1 MANDGSIK
9 IGVDL
14 DTTNLEKGLN
24 NIAKDN
30 RKTFEQISKE
40 TGKSVED
47 IKKEVKKL
55 AEEYQK
61 QGANIPNSYK
71 KAYKELG
78 LLAEKN
84 AKEVGEQAEKISDSY
99 KKSSDK
105 VSKSFGKAFGGLS
118 SIAGA
123 GVSAGISGIATG
135 IKAVVGAS
143 VAAVG
148 GLAALGAATAEYRDE
163 QAKLN
168 SAFQAAG
175 YSTEVAQQAYQDFYA
190 ILGEEDTAV
199 EASQLLAKLSL
210 NQQDMSKWTEIATG
224 VWATFGDALPVEGLI
239 ESANETAKV
248 GKVTGSLADA
258 LNWAGI
264 SEDEFNKK
272 LEAAGS
278 EAERN
283 QLIMSTLS
291 GEYQNAANIFKENN
305 ATIMEARKAQ
315 SQLMES
321 LGGLGE
327 AVNNISNKML
337 VGFAPAIT
345 GIIDAFTNLI
355 NGVEGADEQLATAIS
370 NLINKGIEQ
379 LPQFLEF
386 GGQILLSILNGIV
399 ESSPTLA
406 EKMPELLNTLIST
419 ITQNLPLFI
428 EAGTTILIN
437 LIQGMVTAITE
448 NKEQI
453 LNAFNEIIDSLLNA
467 IDELAPGLKP
477 VTDAMR
483 SLKDNMDIT
492 IPVVAGLTAAFV
504 AYKAAIAIQSTIE
517 GVVSAI
523 KAIKTANEGATIS
536 QIALNAAMNVNP
548 FVLIAT
554 LIAGVVTALITLWNT
569 NEDFRK
575 AVLNI
580 WESIKNGISNAVE
593 NIRTFFTETLPNA
606 GREML
611 DFFKELPNKL
621 VSVGEDIVRGLWNGI
636 KSMGNWLK
644 DKMSSFASGIVKD
657 VKSFFGIHSPSR
669 VFRDEVGVWLPL
681 GMADGILSKTK
692 EVIEALVSP
701 VEEAQEEIKIQGNVF
716 TKNLVDIISNASDEA
731 KKEAKDYAEVGEIL
745 IESISGSVEKNV
757 EDVLTPLTEEIEKN
771 LSENIEAVE
780 KNAEELINAYTEK
793 IQAEADAEKE
803 KIDIAIQN
811 LSKEAPKTI
820 KNQLQKDKKAID
832 ENAKA
837 LIKTYSDGV
846 KKSAEEEKNN
856 LKNTA
861 DNLLNT
867 LTTNFEQGVQQVNE
881 IINVKIGGL
890 AETYQA
896 KFDDLVKAQED
907 LANKLADSN
916 LFSFEED
923 NLVVENLEETITTL
937 EKYDQAITQLK
948 EKGIS
953 DAILNELAGYDTE
966 EVLKIAEHLLQ
977 MTDTEF
983 QKLNDKWQEKQELA
997 TKVASN
1003 FYKEQIQVLE
1013 KDFNSELTKTLNE
1026 LSLHVEDIG
1035 IMTIEGFQ
1043 NGLESRM
1050 DSILEDVRS
1059 FAESVIAQMQRALD
1073 VHSPSRK
1080 MQWLGNMTMDGYE
1093 KGVKESA
1100 KPTLKSIANI
1110 PIFDTFKEQVAKAKA
1125 VVNMSV
1131 NSMIPKSSQISNV
1144 SNSTKNITNDLGDF
1158 NIYISGLK
1166 NDSASDIQTFLQ
1178 QAEFYRK
1185 TRANAIGGA

>member
-1 MANDGSIK
+1 MDSN
-9 IGVDL
+9 
-14 DTTNLEKGLN
+14 NLEKGLN
-24 NIAKDN
+24 NVAKDN
-30 RKTFEQISKE
+30 RKTFEQISKD

-61 QGANIPNSYK
+61 QGMNIPLSYK
-71 KAYKELG
+71 KAYRELG
-78 LLAEKN
+78 ILAKKN
-84 AKEVGEQAEKISDSY
+84 ADEVSEQAEKISDSY
-99 KKSSDK
+99 EKSSK
-105 VSKSFGKAFGGLS
+105 KTSESFKKISSGLS
-118 SIAGA
+118 GIGSVAGA

-143 VAAVG
+143 AAAVG

-168 SAFQAAG
+168 SAFQEAG
-175 YSTEVAQQAYQDFYA
+175 YSTEVAQEAYQQFYS

-248 GKVTGSLADA
+248 GKVTGNLADA

-272 LEAAGS
+272 LESLGS

-283 QLIMSTLS
+283 QLIMQTLS
-291 GEYQNAANIFKENN
+291 GEYQNAANIFKQNN

-337 VGFAPAIT
+337 VGFGPAIT
-345 GIIDAFTNLI
+345 SIIDAFTNLI

-379 LPQFLEF
+379 LPQFINF
-386 GGQILLSILNGIV
+386 GADILIALASGIV
-399 ESSPTLA
+399 ENIPALAEAGLQIIIGLQEKIIENLPNFISTASEILQGLANSITKNLPIILKNGNEITMQLVNGIIENLPLIIDTGIEIILMLVDSLVDSLPKLIPAAVEAIITIAESLINNIDKIIDAAIELILALSDGLIKALPKLA
-406 EKMPELLNTLIST
+406 EKIPEIISKLVFELTKPETQLKLLDAGTQLILALIEGIFKMNVNLAQSAWDSVKTFAKELLNTDD
-419 ITQNLPLFI
+419 
-428 EAGTTILIN
+428 
-437 LIQGMVTAITE
+437 MV
-448 NKEQI
+448 
-453 LNAFNEIIDSLLNA
+453 
-467 IDELAPGLKP
+467 
-477 VTDAMR
+477 
-483 SLKDNMDIT
+483 
-492 IPVVAGLTAAFV
+492 
-504 AYKAAIAIQSTIE
+504 
-517 GVVSAI
+517 
-523 KAIKTANEGATIS
+523 
-536 QIALNAAMNVNP
+536 
-548 FVLIAT
+548 
-554 LIAGVVTALITLWNT
+554 
-569 NEDFRK
+569 
-575 AVLNI
+575 
-580 WESIKNGISNAVE
+580 
-593 NIRTFFTETLPNA
+593 NA
-606 GREML
+606 GKDL
-611 DFFKELPNKL
+611 
-621 VSVGEDIVRGLWNGI
+621 IRGLIDGI
-636 KSMGNWLK
+636 KSMTGEVYATMKN
-644 DKMSSFASGIVKD
+644 FTAGVVKD

-681 GMADGILSKTK
+681 GMADGILSKAK

-716 TKNLVDIISNASDEA
+716 TKNLSDIISNATDEA

-745 IESISGSVEKNV
+745 IESISGSVKKNV
-757 EDVLTPLTEEIEKN
+757 DDVLTPLKEEIEKN
-771 LSENIEAVE
+771 LSENIEVVE

-793 IQAEADAEKE
+793 IQAEADTEKE

-861 DNLLNT
+861 DDLLNV

-896 KFDDLVKAQED
+896 KFDNLLKAQED

-923 NLVVENLEETITTL
+923 NLVVENLEQTITTL

-966 EVLKIAEHLLQ
+966 EVLKITEHLLQ
-977 MTDTEF
+977 MTDVEF
-983 QKLNDKWQEKQELA
+983 QKLNEKWQEKQELA

-1026 LSLHVEDIG
+1026 LPTQVEDIG

-1050 DSILEDVRS
+1050 DSILDDVRS
-1059 FAESVIAQMQRALD
+1059 FAESVIAQMQKALD

-1110 PIFDTFKEQVAKAKA
+1110 PIFDTFKEQVARAKA

>member
-1 MANDGSIK
+1 MANDGSVK

-24 NIAKDN
+24 NVAKDN
-30 RKTFEQISKE
+30 RKTFEQISKD

-61 QGANIPNSYK
+61 QGMDIPKSYK
-71 KAYKELG
+71 KAYRDLEKE
-78 LLAEKN
+78 
-84 AKEVGEQAEKISDSY
+84 AKKTADEIAEQAEKISDSY
-99 KKSSDK
+99 EKSSK
-105 VSKSFGKAFGGLS
+105 KTSESFKKISSGLGGIGS
-118 SIAGA
+118 VAGA

-135 IKAVVGAS
+135 IKTVVGAS
-143 VAAVG
+143 AAAVG

-272 LEAAGS
+272 LEALGS

-305 ATIMEARKAQ
+305 TTIMEARKAQ
-315 SQLMES
+315 AQLMES

-337 VGFAPAIT
+337 VGFGPAIT

-379 LPQFLEF
+379 LPQFINF
-386 GGQILLSILNGIV
+386 GADILIALASGIV
-399 ESSPTLA
+399 ENIPALA
-406 EKMPELLNTLIST
+406 EAGLQIIIGLQEKIIENLPNFIST
-419 ITQNLPLFI
+419 ASEILQGLANSITENLPIILKNENEILMQLVNGLIDNLPLIIDTGIEIILALVQSLVDSLPELIPAAVEAIITIAESLVDNLDKIIDAAIELILALADGLI
-428 EAGTTILIN
+428 EALPKLTEKVPIIIGKIYEKLTDEETKQKFIDAAKKILDMIKEGVKSSFQILID
-437 LIQGMVTAITE
+437 IG
-448 NKEQI
+448 KG
-453 LNAFNEIIDSLLNA
+453 II
-467 IDELAPGLKP
+467 
-477 VTDAMR
+477 
-483 SLKDNMDIT
+483 
-492 IPVVAGLTAAFV
+492 
-504 AYKAAIAIQSTIE
+504 
-517 GVVSAI
+517 
-523 KAIKTANEGATIS
+523 
-536 QIALNAAMNVNP
+536 
-548 FVLIAT
+548 
-554 LIAGVVTALITLWNT
+554 
-569 NEDFRK
+569 ED
-575 AVLNI
+575 
-580 WESIKNGISNAVE
+580 IKNGILE
-593 NIRTFFTETLPNA
+593 NLEKIKSA
-606 GREML
+606 G
-611 DFFKELPNKL
+611 K
-621 VSVGEDIVRGLWNGI
+621 DIVTGLWEGI

-644 DKMSSFASGIVKD
+644 DKMSSFANNIVKD
-657 VKSFFGIHSPSR
+657 VKTFFGIHSPSR

-681 GMADGILSKTK
+681 GMTDGILSKAK

-701 VEEAQEEIKIQGNVF
+701 VEEAQEEIKNQGNVF
-716 TKNLVDIISNASDEA
+716 TKNLTDIISNATDEA

-771 LSENIEAVE
+771 LSENIEVVE

-793 IQAEADAEKE
+793 IQAEADTEKE

-861 DNLLNT
+861 DDLLNT

-907 LANKLADSN
+907 LTNKLADSN

-977 MTDTEF
+977 MTDVEF

-1026 LSLHVEDIG
+1026 LPTQVEDIG

-1050 DSILEDVRS
+1050 DSILDDVRS
-1059 FAESVIAQMQRALD
+1059 FAESVIAQMQKALD

-1093 KGVKESA
+1093 KGVKENV

-1110 PIFDTFKEQVAKAKA
+1110 PIFDTFKEQVARAKA

-1131 NSMIPKSSQISNV
+1131 NSMIPKSSQVSNV
-1144 SNSTKNITNDLGDF
+1144 SNLTRNITNNQGDF
-1158 NIYISGLK
+1158 IINITGLK
-1166 NDSASDIQTFLQ
+1166 NDSPSDVQTFLQ